1 MKQTAPEPPDR
12 HRHIQIETG
21 PLRLDYQASAEQA
34 ESVAR
39 ALAQRFPDITVTI
52 DDNLD
57 DDLQHL
63 PCARLWD

>member
-1 MKQTAPEPPDR
+1 VKPTAPEPPDR

-57 DDLQHL
+57 DDLPHL